1 MSKSEYVAY
10 WMNEQKGGLP
20 KTWQDTGKA
29 NNKTKEKES
38 GRQSNRLIKF
48 LKV

>member
-1 MSKSEYVAY
+1 
-10 WMNEQKGGLP
+10 MNEQNGGWP
-20 KTWQDTGKA
+20 KTGQNTGTA

-38 GRQSNRLIKF
+38 GQQGKRRLIKF